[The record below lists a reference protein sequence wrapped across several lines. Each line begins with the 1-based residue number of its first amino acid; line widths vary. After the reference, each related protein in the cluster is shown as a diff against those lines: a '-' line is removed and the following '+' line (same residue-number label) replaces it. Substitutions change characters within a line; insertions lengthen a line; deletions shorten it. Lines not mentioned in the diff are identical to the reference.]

1 MIENNQNS
9 QKISEAN
16 PVLDT
21 LFGQALAN
29 QGVLTQ

>member
-1 MIENNQNS
+1 MLENS
-9 QKISEAN
+9 SGIPATN
-16 PVLDT
+16 PILEN